1 MTIQWFTGKEYLKID
16 IASNFGLDKVR
27 WQERIDWFDA
37 NEAQLESMLK
47 LAKEPALFFAGV
59 QAWRAVQ
66 AGKAIGYMISLDAT
80 SSGLQILACLMG
92 DAKAAKLCNVIDTG
106 NRENAYQGIYNAM
119 LAKTGGTSVISLE
132 DTKQAIMTALYS
144 SKAEPKRVFGE
155 GTMLDIFYETM
166 AEEAPGA
173 WELNEAMLTAWNPEA
188 LSHNWTLPDNFHV
201 QVKVMGRT
209 KETVHFLD
217 QPFDIYTKYNGPQE
231 QGRSLGA
238 NMVHSIDGMIVR
250 EMSRRCDYD
259 INRKIAL
266 LEMLDAEYTPLDKP
280 NQNDEMV
287 SVLWAHY
294 KASNYLSARVLDHLA
309 PTNVGL
315 VDRSAILELLLSM
328 PDKPFKVISVHDC
341 FRCLPHYGNDLRKQ
355 YNLQLALIARSN
367 MLSYLISQIIGRPI
381 QLNKIM
387 PRMDKLIEQANYALS

>member
-1 MTIQWFTGKEYLKID
+1 
-16 IASNFGLDKVR
+16 
-27 WQERIDWFDA
+27 
-37 NEAQLESMLK
+37 
-47 LAKEPALFFAGV
+47 
-59 QAWRAVQ
+59 
-66 AGKAIGYMISLDAT
+66 
-80 SSGLQILACLMG
+80 MG